1 MKTLLKADCYM
12 PIEDAAVKLRV
23 SLDDLMA
30 VTRGLVDPLPVYI
43 LPYKLSKTHVLA
55 VNVRE
60 LNEWLFRHAEV
71 FPHASGIKMTNKYPQ
86 FSVA

>member
-12 PIEDAAVKLRV
+12 PIQDAAVELRV

-30 VTRGLVDPLPVYI
+30 VTRGVDPLPVYI
-43 LPYKLSKTHVLA
+43 LPYKISKTHVLA

-60 LNEWLFRHAEV
+60 LNEWLFRHTEAL
-71 FPHASGIKMTNKYPQ
+71 PHASGIKMTNKYPQ